1 LTSTAVIDE
10 DARSK
15 SKSELT
21 GTKSQIIFTTSEIPR
36 GIKTS
41 TAVGKT
47 TRIGEQPTVAYHAEK
62 YSMKQVGKAI
72 VSTIRNRKEKN

>member
-1 LTSTAVIDE
+1 VSRE
-10 DARSK
+10 RKFSC
-15 SKSELT
+15 
-21 GTKSQIIFTTSEIPR
+21 IPR

-62 YSMKQVGKAI
+62 YSMKQARMAI
-72 VSTIRNRKEKN
+72 KINEFQKEI